1 MISMKIEWDV
11 EVSKILAE
19 NIVIAELSEENQH
32 SFVSLSTQYFVQ
44 RKKTLNNFN
53 LRIKNRL
60 HFVRVIRVKSVS
72 Y

>member
-32 SFVSLSTQYFVQ
+32 SFVSLSTQYFLQ
-44 RKKTLNNFN
+44 RKKN
-53 LRIKNRL
+53 LK
-60 HFVRVIRVKSVS
+60 
-72 Y
+72 